1 MSIFTS
7 IRRNSRMRRL
17 GRWFEKHSKAW
28 LYRWVSAGTSPAK
41 PATPELLRGA
51 RRVLLVRP
59 NFRLGNALISARLI
73 RAFADGRPDIEID
86 FLGTD
91 TTSALFKHMP
101 ITRQFSIQRAMLVRP
116 WQLFRLWR
124 SLKRRDYDLVI
135 QVAESSLTS
144 WLCTQLSGARYSLG
158 AQGRFANRYDW
169 VYDVPGGET
178 HAYDIAPRI
187 AQALQLHC
195 EAKPWMVISAAEQR
209 QAQQL
214 LQRLSAQPFDVGVFV
229 GGHLDKRLPLTFW
242 QSLMAKLNA
251 SQKRFIVLVGPEEAS
266 LYPQLEACIGEFGTL
281 VPCMP
286 LRIFAGCINE
296 LPRLITPD
304 TGPMHMA
311 VALDVPV
318 TVIINI
324 EGSMKFT
331 PHGPNDTV
339 LFRPTPQDV
348 ALTLEV
354 ENVLTEAMGH
364 AA

>member
-1 MSIFTS
+1 MSILTS
-7 IRRNSRMRRL
+7 IRRNSRMRLL
-17 GRWFEKHSKAW
+17 GRWFEKRSKAW
-28 LYRWVSAGTSPAK
+28 LYRWVSAGASPAK
-41 PATPELLRGA
+41 PATPKALEGA
-51 RRVLLVRP
+51 RRILLVRP

-73 RAFADGRPDIEID
+73 KAFADGRPDIEID

-91 TTSALFKHMP
+91 TTATLFDHMP
-101 ITRQFSIQRAMLVRP
+101 IARQFSIQRSMLVRP
-116 WQLFRLWR
+116 WQLLRLWR

-135 QVAESSLTS
+135 QIADSSLTG

-158 AQGRFANRYDW
+158 AQGRFATRYDW

-195 EAKPWMVISAAEQR
+195 EAKPWIVISAAEQR

-242 QSLMAKLNA
+242 QSLMAELNA

-266 LYPQLEACIGEFGTL
+266 LYPSLEACTGEFGTL
-281 VPCMP
+281 APCMP
-286 LRIFAGCINE
+286 LRVFAGCLKE

-311 VALDVPV
+311 VALGVPV
-318 TVIINI
+318 TVLLNI
-324 EGSMKFT
+324 EGSMKFA
-331 PHGPNDTV
+331 PHGPHDTV
-339 LFRPTPQDV
+339 LFQPAPRDI
-348 ALTLEV
+348 
-354 ENVLTEAMGH
+354 VLTPEIDRLVTEAGH